1 MGARA
6 VMEQRLSGI
15 LPEGTAYEYVGRPLR
30 ASPGEG
36 YPPAHKAEQARIL
49 REALGLGE
57 AGAEGDGASADG
69 SAVAGAHGN
78 GGAPTDGSPAAPA
91 ETGASKPA

>member
-6 VMEQRLSGI
+6 VMESRLAWVLADFGVD
-15 LPEGTAYEYVGRPLR
+15 YDYVGRPNR

-49 REALGLGE
+49 REALDAGGQGGE
-57 AGAEGDGASADG
+57 AVSSNGAEASSGANG
-69 SAVAGAHGN
+69 AGGEAPASPSE
-78 GGAPTDGSPAAPA
+78 APTQA
-91 ETGASKPA
+91 